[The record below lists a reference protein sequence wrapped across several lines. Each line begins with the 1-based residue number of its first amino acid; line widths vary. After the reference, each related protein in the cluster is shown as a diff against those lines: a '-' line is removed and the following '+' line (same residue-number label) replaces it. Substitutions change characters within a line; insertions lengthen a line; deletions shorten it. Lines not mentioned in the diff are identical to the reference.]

1 MADLTLRLLVKQS
14 CEFEKS
20 VPTKLKNVMFISNFT
35 SSVITSY
42 LTHHALKVFDNVII
56 IIRYQD
62 YNIFLSV
69 KFLGF
74 LGNQFLSLSMDLLLT
89 QAKKIKSH
97 FLDIKV
103 LLFNAAIVVWKIMS
117 TLEGSDT
124 FLLANISPPSNN
136 NYLREDWKG

>member
-1 MADLTLRLLVKQS
+1 MTDLTLRLLVKQS
-14 CEFEKS
+14 CEFVKS

-74 LGNQFLSLSMDLLLT
+74 LGNPFLSLSMDRLLT
-89 QAKKIKSH
+89 QAK
-97 FLDIKV
+97 
-103 LLFNAAIVVWKIMS
+103 
-117 TLEGSDT
+117 
-124 FLLANISPPSNN
+124 
-136 NYLREDWKG
+136 